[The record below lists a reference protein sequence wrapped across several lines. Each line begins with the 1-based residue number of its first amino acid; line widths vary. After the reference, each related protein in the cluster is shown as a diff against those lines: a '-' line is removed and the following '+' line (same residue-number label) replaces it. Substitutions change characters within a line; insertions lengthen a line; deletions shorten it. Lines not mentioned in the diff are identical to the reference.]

1 MKIAVTY
8 LPTYEK
14 PIWYFDN
21 VNRRIDVWDW
31 RSLI

>member
-1 MKIAVTY
+1 MRISIKYTATY
-8 LPTYEK
+8 DK

-21 VNRRIDVWDW
+21 ANHIISVWDW